1 MLYPGYTVP
10 AYYDSLLGK
19 LIVHDTDRAS
29 ALARMRRALG
39 ELHVEGIHTTVALHR
54 ALCEDADVARAAF
67 HTGFLETWL
76 AENPLADAA
85 PLPPVVQP
93 SPKVPA

>member
-1 MLYPGYTVP
+1 VTCLSCHAVRAVRSDGNASLDLVTKDLVYP
-10 AYYDSLLGK
+10 DDGK
-19 LIVHDTDRAS
+19 A
-29 ALARMRRALG
+29 
-39 ELHVEGIHTTVALHR
+39 ETVALHR